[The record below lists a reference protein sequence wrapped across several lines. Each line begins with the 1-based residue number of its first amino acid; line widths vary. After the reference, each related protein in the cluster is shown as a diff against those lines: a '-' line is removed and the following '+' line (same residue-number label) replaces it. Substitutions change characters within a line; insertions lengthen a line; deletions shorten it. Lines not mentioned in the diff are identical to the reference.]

1 LCMQAGN
8 YTIVPKTSA
17 ELARGQAATG
27 RAQRVGNALTRRAGG
42 HELIAAGDVPGAN
55 GVQPKVIVDIR
66 EFMSSLPAV
75 LHQRGIDIVPVTLEV
90 RLSFLPFLYAA
101 CLTHR
106 LGSKL
111 WGHLRLTA

>member
-1 LCMQAGN
+1 MQAGN

-90 RLSFLPFLYAA
+90 RLSSLPFLSSA
-101 CLTHR
+101 CPTHY
-106 LGSKL
+106 LGLKL
-111 WGHLRLTA
+111 WDELWPSA